1 MSREYHLSILNLLL
15 GEECQDS
22 EAAQIIII
30 TGGPIPQRYG
40 QQIAPPPLSS
50 CLDRIYCQL
59 KNGTF
64 SFPPSFHFQPAYC
77 TAIKALSQILLCC
90 KIVGILAEYF
100 ST

>member
-1 MSREYHLSILNLLL
+1 MRGVGRSCDNNNGWSPAPLSALLPPRWAEIAPQSLLL
-15 GEECQDS
+15 PAGLL
-22 EAAQIIII
+22 
-30 TGGPIPQRYG
+30 P
-40 QQIAPPPLSS
+40 
-50 CLDRIYCQL
+50 IYCQL

-77 TAIKALSQILLCC
+77 TAIKALSQILHCC